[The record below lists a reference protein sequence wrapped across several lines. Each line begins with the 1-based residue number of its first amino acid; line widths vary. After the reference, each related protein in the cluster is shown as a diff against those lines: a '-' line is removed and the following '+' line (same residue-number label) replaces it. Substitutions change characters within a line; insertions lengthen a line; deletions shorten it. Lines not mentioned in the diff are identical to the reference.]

1 LAVFIGGLTGT
12 DLLVFAT
19 FADRAGPAVAL
30 TTFALGAGLLL
41 GDGLADFA
49 AVWPAFF
56 AGADLPA
63 ADF

>member
-1 LAVFIGGLTGT
+1 LAVFTGGFTGT

-19 FADRAGPAVAL
+19 FADRAIPAVAL
-30 TTFALGAGLLL
+30 TTFALGAGLLFT
-41 GDGLADFA
+41 DDLADFA

-56 AGADLPA
+56 AGADFPA